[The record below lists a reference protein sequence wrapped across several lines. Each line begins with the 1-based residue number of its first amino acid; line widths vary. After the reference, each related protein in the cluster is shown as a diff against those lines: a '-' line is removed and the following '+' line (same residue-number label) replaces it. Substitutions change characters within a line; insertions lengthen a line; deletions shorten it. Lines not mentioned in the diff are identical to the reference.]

1 MYKFIYIRIYIYVYI
16 YIYIYIY
23 IVFKNQ
29 VTENWDK
36 ECKNGLS
43 KICGGQPLKFF
54 EMIWYF

>member
-1 MYKFIYIRIYIYVYI
+1 MYKFI

-23 IVFKNQ
+23 VYKVFKNQ